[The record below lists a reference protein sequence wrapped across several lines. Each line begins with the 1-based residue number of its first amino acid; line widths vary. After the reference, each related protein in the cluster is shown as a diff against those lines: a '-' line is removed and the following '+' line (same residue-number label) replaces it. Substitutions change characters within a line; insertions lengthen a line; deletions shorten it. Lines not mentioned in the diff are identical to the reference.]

1 MKVFDYIIVGQ
12 GIAGTVLA
20 FQLRL
25 QGKRVFVIDKHRD
38 YTSSKIASGT
48 YNPLVLKRFTPS
60 WKVEDQLT
68 PLYDFI
74 DAFETSFNTSI
85 HVTLKLWRKFTS
97 IQEQNLWLEKSDHD
111 RLMLYESFFYL

>member
-25 QGKRVFVIDKHRD
+25 KGKRVFVIDKHRD
-38 YTSSKIASGT
+38 YTSSKIAPGT
-48 YNPLVLKRFTPS
+48 YNPMVLKRFTPC

-68 PLYDFI
+68 PLYDFL

-85 HVTLKLWRKFTS
+85 HVPLKLWRKFAS
-97 IQEQNLWLEKSDHD
+97 IQEQNLSLIHI
-111 RLMLYESFFYL
+111 

>member
-38 YTSSKIASGT
+38 YTSSKIAPGT
-48 YNPLVLKRFTPS
+48 YNPMVLKRFTPC

-68 PLYDFI
+68 PLYDFL
-74 DAFETSFNTSI
+74 DA
-85 HVTLKLWRKFTS
+85 LKHHLILHSCTPKIMEKVCVYSGTKF
-97 IQEQNLWLEKSDHD
+97 
-111 RLMLYESFFYL
+111 MA